1 MSSLLVGRGPT
12 TPDRHETSVRD
23 AVRVRRYTH
32 TGYEFKAFVI
42 AGQEIPKIGRPA
54 RMSDTALVRRSDI
67 GLRPLIWSDLHR
79 IALCALSA
87 PVRERA

>member
-12 TPDRHETSVRD
+12 TPDRHETSVRG
-23 AVRVRRYTH
+23 RRYTH